1 MYESVLV
8 VVEPSHTSQ
17 NEMTLS
23 QIIFPEIL
31 VIGSK
36 EKIFRTIC
44 DKEKKLHNCLIREVK
59 QRYDADGD
67 VNGTSLYFE

>member
-23 QIIFPEIL
+23 QRIFPEIL

-36 EKIFRTIC
+36 EKMFRTIC
-44 DKEKKLHNCLIREVK
+44 EKRSCTT
-59 QRYDADGD
+59 A
-67 VNGTSLYFE
+67 SLGRISNDMTPTAT